1 LGIPERQLLAAVHDV
16 ERVIDVERDL
26 ARRHRKRRT
35 ELVDQCRRHLHRFPA
50 ARHVLQPAHGRLRAQ
65 VGAALG
71 TAADSQLQERVPS
84 QPVEIVAVLVA
95 TADRQ
100 RARLDQLDKLM
111 PDPPR
116 VAAIGEAAGQ
126 TRADAKRAL
135 GLSQQKQAA
144 VRGLAAALEIDC
156 ELLAVDSWKIEGKQS
171 SFGHGGVALGVG
183 TRSTRVATN
192 CYAFPTTSAT
202 PLNNCL

>member
-1 LGIPERQLLAAVHDV
+1 
-16 ERVIDVERDL
+16 
-26 ARRHRKRRT
+26 
-35 ELVDQCRRHLHRFPA
+35 
-50 ARHVLQPAHGRLRAQ
+50 
-65 VGAALG
+65 
-71 TAADSQLQERVPS
+71 
-84 QPVEIVAVLVA
+84 
-95 TADRQ
+95 
-100 RARLDQLDKLM
+100 M

-116 VAAIGEAAGQ
+116 VAAIGEAAGE